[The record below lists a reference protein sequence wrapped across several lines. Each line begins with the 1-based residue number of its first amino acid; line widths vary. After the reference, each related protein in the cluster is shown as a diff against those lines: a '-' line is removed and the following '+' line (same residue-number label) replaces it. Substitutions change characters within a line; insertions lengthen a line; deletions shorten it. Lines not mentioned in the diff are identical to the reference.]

1 MIQTLQVT
9 IPIPETHVI
18 IPKVEYQDLVDNQPM
33 NMTLGE
39 VAEYYRVT
47 KKYIVENII
56 DDDYFKRK
64 IEPFSTFLTP
74 NGGGKYLFNRKRM
87 KQFLNEYDEEIKEG
101 VKRKHKE

>member
-1 MIQTLQVT
+1 MEQTFQVT
-9 IPIPETHVI
+9 IPVPETHVL
-18 IPKVEYQDLVDNQPM
+18 IPKVEYQELVDNQPM

-47 KKYIVENII
+47 KKYIVDNII
-56 DDDYFKRK
+56 EDDYFKRK

-87 KQFLNEYDEEIKEG
+87 KQFLEDYDEEIKTR
-101 VKRKHKE
+101 VKRNL

>member
-1 MIQTLQVT
+1 MNQTIRITATVPDDQVVVSKVWLQEL
-9 IPIPETHVI
+9 I
-18 IPKVEYQDLVDNQPM
+18 DNQPM

-47 KKYIVENII
+47 KKYIVDNII
-56 DDDYFKRK
+56 EDDYFKRK

-87 KQFLNEYDEEIKEG
+87 KQFLDEYDEEIKAR
-101 VKRKHKE
+101 VKRKS